1 MATSASQPKAAVLRG
16 RALQPAIRSTSGR
29 RSGLPRCRR
38 VLSLPRPV
46 SGNTELCDWRMVTSP
61 GSYADCRVLALARE
75 LALAGE
81 GIVLS
86 EQPVVR
92 PARTARTLT
101 RQHGAD
107 ERAEGAGAC

>member
-1 MATSASQPKAAVLRG
+1 MATSASEPKRAVLRC
-16 RALQPAIRSTSGR
+16 RAPQPAIRSTSGR

-46 SGNTELCDWRMVTSP
+46 SGDTEICDWRMVTSP
-61 GSYADCRVLALARE
+61 GSRADCRVLALARE

-86 EQPVVR
+86 EQSVLR
-92 PARTARTLT
+92 PARTGRPLT

-107 ERAEGAGAC
+107 QRA